1 MLAARF
7 SVLLCFVVANSAV
20 NAAEPPTVERFVP
33 AGAQRGSTT
42 TCRVMG
48 KAGDGEPKVISQSPA
63 LQFSFSEKRDTVT
76 VTVAPDTPVGV
87 HWLRVANAAG
97 ASEVFPFVVGVIPE
111 LAETEP
117 NARLAEANVLT
128 GSSMTVNGVLEKAN
142 DVDTFA
148 IELAAGQTVVASQ
161 LASRILASPMDGV
174 LQIVDGRGTVLAQND
189 DDSSM
194 DPLVTYTA
202 PADGRYYVR
211 TFAFPS
217 APNST
222 IGFAGGPN
230 FLYRLT
236 ITTEGFVD
244 HTTPLARQAGVPEVR
259 MALHGWN
266 LPVTE
271 ASLAG
276 GQKVLNGQFA
286 LPWFVH
292 DVSVPV
298 QEELLLSPE
307 RRLTVSSAVS
317 AELTGSEEDEYRVG
331 LEANQRVI
339 LTAEV
344 QRFGS
349 LLDPVLLVKDAT
361 GKVLKEQ
368 DDVNND
374 TPDARLEFAAP
385 AAGDY
390 QIVVRDRFE
399 GSGER
404 RFYLLLI
411 EQPQA
416 DFRATVKSTSLR
428 IAKDKPAEIPV
439 AIERQQGFAEP
450 LTFRIDGLPDG
461 VTAELPRSEKDG
473 DSSKAVT
480 LKLTHAQ
487 PVAWS
492 GSVRIVATSADSSR
506 SHAVTWKAPDG
517 SDLEELWLT
526 IVAE

>member
-1 MLAARF
+1 MLSARS
-7 SVLLCFVVANSAV
+7 SVLLFLVVVNSV
-20 NAAEPPTVERFVP
+20 VSAAEPPSVERFVP
-33 AGAQRGSTT
+33 AGAQRGSTV

-48 KAGDGEPKVISQSPA
+48 NAGDGEPKVICQSPA

-76 VTVAPDTPVGV
+76 VTVSPDAPVGV

-97 ASEVFPFVVGVIPE
+97 ATEVFPFVVGVIPE

-117 NARLAEANVLT
+117 NARLAEANALT
-128 GSSMTVNGVLEKAN
+128 GSSMTVNGVLEKSN

-148 IELAAGQTVVASQ
+148 IELTAGQTVVASQ
-161 LASRILASPMDGV
+161 LARRVLASPMDGV

-189 DDSSM
+189 DDCSM

-202 PADGRYYVR
+202 PTDGRYHVR
-211 TFAFPS
+211 TFAFPAS
-217 APNST
+217 PDST
-222 IGFAGGPN
+222 IGFAGGPG
-230 FLYRLT
+230 FVYRLT

-244 HTTPLARQAGVPEVR
+244 HTTPLARQAGVSEVR

-271 ASLAG
+271 ASLSG
-276 GQKVLNGQFA
+276 NERVLNGQFA

-307 RRLTVSSAVS
+307 RRVAVSSAVS
-317 AELTGSEEDEYRVG
+317 AELTGAEEDEYRIS
-331 LEANQRVI
+331 LEASQRII

-374 TPDARLEFAAP
+374 TPDARLEFTAP

-399 GSGER
+399 GTGER

-480 LKLTHAQ
+480 LKLTSAQ

-492 GSVRIVATSADSSR
+492 GTLRVTATSTDSSR

-517 SDLEELWLT
+517 SDLEEFWLT
-526 IVAE
+526 VVAE